1 MEFVKK
7 TSGEVFVPNKVE
19 IELNIT
25 LENEQKGLIFGTI
38 LHPNGLGI
46 KGVPVQLYRIEDD
59 NKHLEANVFSDSDG
73 TYMFGIQNI
82 DNQYEIKTSYYGK

>member
-19 IELNIT
+19 IELNII

-38 LHPNGLGI
+38 FHPDGSVI
-46 KGVPVQLYRIEDD
+46 KGVPVQLYSIEDD

-82 DNQYEIKTSYYGK
+82 DSQYEIKTSY